1 MSNLSSFLPM
11 AAGGPTLPG
20 HPHGDDLSLAASVH
34 PATESSACACA
45 AAAMPVLAPGEP
57 DTWPDGLRA
66 IADLIQASRFP
77 MFLALGRDLRLY
89 YNDAYSDLLGD
100 KHPAARGAPYASV
113 RPELWERMRPYFEHV
128 LGGEAT
134 QLQHALM
141 EFERNGKRERRY
153 FCVSLSP
160 LRHAGQVAG
169 VYCVLTETTSDVLS
183 EHRHAFHQKL
193 GETLDGLD
201 DAVHIMKATSA
212 MTGQTLG
219 AGRVGY
225 GEIDALGRTVSIDR
239 DWTDGRGDGMASLA
253 GMTHPLDSFG
263 PSIVDQL
270 RQGRSVRLDDVT
282 ADARSA
288 PFAAGYAAIGTRAAV
303 IVPIIEEG
311 RLDAVFYLHEPVA
324 RHWTDHEV
332 AMAEDVARHTREV
345 VRRARVE
352 ENLRDE
358 SRILEAVHRTGQVL
372 ASTLDLDTLSQAILD
387 AGTELSG
394 ARYGGFFYNA
404 GDGAPMRLY
413 ALSGASRE
421 AFERIGPAPT
431 AAVFRPLMNGESPFR
446 SDDIRIDP
454 RYPALVA
461 HGMQPGHLNVRSFLA
476 VPVVSHSGKVLG
488 GLFFGHPDAGVFTA
502 RAERIVSGIAAQ
514 AAVAIDNAHL
524 YEAAQNSARE
534 RDALLQSERLARV
547 QAERLSHT
555 KDEFL
560 AMLAHE
566 LRNPLAPIS
575 SSASLLGM
583 QFAGEPRIAQ
593 TTTIISRQVKHMSRL
608 IDDLL
613 DVSRVT
619 RGLVKLQLAT
629 VDFRDVVSGALDQT
643 RPLVLEKSHHV
654 TVQLPDAPVYVRGD
668 QTRLVQSVANILNNA
683 AKYTQKSGTLALAL
697 EQRDGRMSLSVRD
710 NGSGMPPDLVPSVFD
725 LFTQGARTL
734 ARSQGGLGLGLTL
747 VKRLVEL
754 HEGEVRAHSDGV
766 GFGST
771 FTVTLPCVAASN
783 GGLEAPPAGIEAKRA
798 VLRRKLRVLI
808 VDDNSDAA
816 DSLATLL
823 QVQGNATAVDYDAAS
838 ALRRARAERPDVM
851 LIDIGLPDVD
861 GYQLAQELRVRPET
875 AHTTLVAV
883 TGYGQARDR
892 ERAIESGFAHHLVKP
907 VDMTALV
914 KILESSAA
922 AAALQDDARAR
933 PAAAD
938 AGLVPVPMVAATVA
952 VAAAATALAVQVV
965 AEASAAPDQAEP
977 AEPA

>member
-20 HPHGDDLSLAASVH
+20 HPHGDDLSLAAPLH
-34 PATESSACACA
+34 PATESTACA
-45 AAAMPVLAPGEP
+45 AAAVATPVVTPIFVPGEP
-57 DTWPDGLRA
+57 GTWPEGLRA

-77 MFLALGRDLRLY
+77 MFLAVGHDLRLH

-128 LGGEAT
+128 LAGEAT

-160 LRHAGQVAG
+160 VRHAGQVAG

-219 AGRVGY
+219 VGRVGY

-239 DWTDGRGDGMASLA
+239 DWTDGSMASLA
-253 GMTHPLDSFG
+253 GMAHPLDSFG
-263 PSIVDQL
+263 PAIVDKM

-324 RHWTDHEV
+324 RHWTDQEV

-372 ASTLDLDTLSQAILD
+372 ASTLDLDTLSQAITD

-404 GDGAPMRLY
+404 GEGEPMRLY

-431 AAVFRPLMNGESPFR
+431 AAVFRPVLNGEAPLR
-446 SDDIRIDP
+446 SDDIRVDP
-454 RYPALVA
+454 RYAVLVA
-461 HGMQPGHLNVRSFLA
+461 HGMQPGHLNLRSFLA

-488 GLFFGHPDAGVFTA
+488 GLFFGHPDAGVFTE

-524 YEAAQNSARE
+524 YEVAQNSARE

-683 AKYTQKSGTLALAL
+683 AKYTQKSGTLALSL

-710 NGSGMPPDLVPSVFD
+710 NGSGMPPELVPSVFD

-771 FTVTLPCVAASN
+771 FTMTLPCVAASTD
-783 GGLEAPPAGIEAKRA
+783 GLEAPPAGIDAERA
-798 VLRRKLRVLI
+798 VLQRKLSVLI

-823 QVQGNATAVDYDAAS
+823 GVQGNATAVEYDAAS

-922 AAALQDDARAR
+922 AAALRDEASAPDAA
-933 PAAAD
+933 
-938 AGLVPVPMVAATVA
+938 LVPVPMVAATVA

-977 AEPA
+977 V

>member
-20 HPHGDDLSLAASVH
+20 HPHGDDLPSAAPVH
-34 PATESSACACA
+34 PATESTACA
-45 AAAMPVLAPGEP
+45 AAAAATPVLVPGEP
-57 DTWPDGLRA
+57 DTWPEGLRA

-77 MFLALGRDLRLY
+77 MFLAVGRDLRLH

-128 LGGEAT
+128 LSGEAT

-160 LRHAGQVAG
+160 VRHAGQVAG

-219 AGRVGY
+219 VGRVGY
-225 GEIDALGRTVSIDR
+225 GEIDAAGRTVSIDR
-239 DWTDGRGDGMASLA
+239 DWTDGSMDSLA

-263 PSIVDQL
+263 PAIVDKL
-270 RQGRSVRLDDVT
+270 RQGRSVRLDDVA

-324 RHWTDHEV
+324 RHWTDQEV

-404 GDGAPMRLY
+404 GEGEPMRLY

-421 AFERIGPAPT
+421 AFERVGPAPT
-431 AAVFRPLMNGESPFR
+431 AAVFGPVLNGEAPLR
-446 SDDIRIDP
+446 SDDIRVDP
-454 RYPALVA
+454 RYAALVA
-461 HGMQPGHLNVRSFLA
+461 HGMQPGHLKVRSFLA

-488 GLFFGHPDAGVFTA
+488 GLFFGHPDAGVFTE

-524 YEAAQNSARE
+524 YEVAQNSARE

-697 EQRDGRMSLSVRD
+697 EQRDGRMSLTVRD
-710 NGSGMPPDLVPSVFD
+710 NGSGMPPELVPSVFD

-771 FTVTLPCVAASN
+771 FTMTLPCVAASN
-783 GGLEAPPAGIEAKRA
+783 DGLEAPPAGNDAEPA
-798 VLRRKLRVLI
+798 VLQRKLRVLI

-823 QVQGNATAVDYDAAS
+823 GVQGNATAVEYDAAS

-922 AAALQDDARAR
+922 AAALRDEASAPDAA
-933 PAAAD
+933 
-938 AGLVPVPMVAATVA
+938 LVPVPMVAATVA

-977 AEPA
+977 V

>member
-1 MSNLSSFLPM
+1 MSNLSSLQPMEAGVPALPDQ
-11 AAGGPTLPG
+11 
-20 HPHGDDLSLAASVH
+20 PHGDDLSLIAPIQ
-34 PATESSACACA
+34 PATESSSAP
-45 AAAMPVLAPGEP
+45 PVPGEP
-57 DTWPDGLRA
+57 AAGEPAAGEPAAGAPAAWPEGVRA
-66 IADLIQASRFP
+66 IADLIGASCFP
-77 MFLALGRDLRLY
+77 MFLALGRELRLF
-89 YNDAYSDLLGD
+89 YNDAYSALLGD
-100 KHPAARGAPYASV
+100 KHPAAHGAPYASV

-160 LRHAGQVAG
+160 VRHAGQVIG

-201 DAVHIMKATSA
+201 DAVHTMKATSA
-212 MTGQTLG
+212 MTGTTLG
-219 AGRVGY
+219 VGRVGY
-225 GEIDALGRTVSIDR
+225 GEIDPSGRTVSIDR
-239 DWTDGRGDGMASLA
+239 DWTDGHMTSLA
-253 GMTHPLDSFG
+253 GMVQPLDSFG
-263 PSIVDQL
+263 PAIVDGL
-270 RQGRSVRLDDVT
+270 RHGRSVCLDDVQ
-282 ADARSA
+282 ADPRAA
-288 PFAAGYAAIGTRAAV
+288 PHAAGYAAIGVRAAV
-303 IVPIIEEG
+303 IVPIIEDA
-311 RLDAVFYLHEPVA
+311 RLSAVFYLHEAAP
-324 RHWTDHEV
+324 RHWSDQDL

-345 VRRARVE
+345 VRRARLE
-352 ENLRDE
+352 ETLRDE
-358 SRILEAVHRTGQVL
+358 SRILEAVNRTGQVL

-394 ARYGGFFYNA
+394 ARYGAFFHDT
-404 GDGAPMRLY
+404 GVEGAPMRL
-413 ALSGASRE
+413 AAMSGASRA
-421 AFERIGPAPT
+421 AFERIGPAPS
-431 AAVFRPLMNGESPFR
+431 AAVFGAARGVGAVLR
-446 SDDIRIDP
+446 SDDIQTDP
-454 RYPALVA
+454 RYAALVA
-461 HGMQPGHLNVRSFLA
+461 HGMQPGHLKLRSLL
-476 VPVVSHSGKVLG
+476 VLPVVSHSGKVLG
-488 GLFFGHPDAGVFTA
+488 GLFFGHRDAGVFTE
-502 RAERIVSGIAAQ
+502 RAERMLAGVAAQ
-514 AAVAIDNAHL
+514 AAVAMDNAHL
-524 YEAAQNSARE
+524 YDAAQKSARE

-575 SSASLLGM
+575 SSASLLGL
-583 QFAGEPRIAQ
+583 QFSSEPRIAQ
-593 TTTIISRQVKHMSRL
+593 TTAIISRQVKHMSRL

-619 RGLVKLQLAT
+619 RGLVQLKLAT

-643 RPLVLEKSHHV
+643 RPLVLEKAHHV
-654 TVQLPDAPVYVRGD
+654 TVQLPDTPVCVRGD
-668 QTRLVQSVANILNNA
+668 HTRLVQSVANILNNA
-683 AKYTQKSGTLALAL
+683 AKYTQKSGTLALVL
-697 EQRDGRMSLSVRD
+697 EQLDGRMRLSVRD
-710 NGSGMPPDLVPSVFD
+710 NGSGMPPDLVPNVFD

-766 GFGST
+766 GCGST
-771 FTVTLPCVAASN
+771 FTMTLPCVVATAD
-783 GGLEAPPAGIEAKRA
+783 GVETLAPAGEAARA
-798 VLRRKLRVLI
+798 VLQRKLKVLI

-816 DSLATLL
+816 DSLARLL
-823 QVQGNATAVDYDAAS
+823 QVQGKATAVEYDAAS

-861 GYQLAQELRVRPET
+861 GYQLAQELRVRLET

-907 VDMTALV
+907 VDMTALAR
-914 KILESSAA
+914 ILDASAA
-922 AAALQDDARAR
+922 AAAQAED
-933 PAAAD
+933 AAA
-938 AGLVPVPMVAATVA
+938 P
-952 VAAAATALAVQVV
+952 VAAAAAAVVEAAADLA
-965 AEASAAPDQAEP
+965 AILPTGASDEATP
-977 AEPA
+977 A